1 MQSGKYI
8 IFEGTTGFDGFI
20 FPKWIEHAD
29 FARKFQGWTPISAG
43 FIEITPGYKSVI
55 KCFGESHSLK
65 LSAQPGDEAA
75 FKWLIQ

>member
-29 FARKFQGWTPISAG
+29 FARKFQ
-43 FIEITPGYKSVI
+43 
-55 KCFGESHSLK
+55 
-65 LSAQPGDEAA
+65 D
-75 FKWLIQ
+75 